1 MIEVNQAL
9 IGKEIIDEW
18 FTEWETLSDAIHAAH
33 DARDRQ
39 KAAELMIDGI
49 ALYERLLLESS
60 EAVEVVQH
68 DFELYPIN
76 GKERFQ
82 FIRMRPGQFACYRQ
96 LDELFKET
104 KKRAARLR
112 IKK

>member
-1 MIEVNQAL
+1 MIEVKQQL
-9 IGKEIIDEW
+9 ITKEVVDAW
-18 FTEWETLSDAIHAAH
+18 FAEWELLSERIHAAH
-33 DARDRQ
+33 DSRDRQ
-39 KAAELMIDGI
+39 RANELMAQGI
-49 ALYERLLLESS
+49 ALYERLLIDSS
-60 EAVEVVQH
+60 EANEVADY

-82 FIRMRPGQFACYRQ
+82 FIRLRPSQFACYRQ